1 MLGDM
6 AVLHI
11 TYKRDR
17 ETSNADYDNFYRTI
31 TSYRARRLSTS
42 HWTIRTEEPADAVW
56 QKLKCH
62 INPNDYLLMLP
73 LDPSSFSPKDQTLLS
88 WLAAGP

>member
-11 TYKRDR
+11 TYKRDQ

-31 TSYRARRLSTS
+31 TSYRSRRLSTS
-42 HWTIRTEEPADAVW
+42 HWTIHTEEPAEAVW

-62 INPNDYLLMLP
+62 IQPNDYLLMLP
-73 LDPSSFSPKDQTLLS
+73 LDPSGFSPKDQTLLS

>member
-1 MLGDM
+1 M

-17 ETSNADYDNFYRTI
+17 ETSNADYDNFYKTI
-31 TSYRARRLSTS
+31 TSYRSRRLSTS
-42 HWTIRTEEPADAVW
+42 HWTIHTDEPSETVW

-62 INPNDYLLMLP
+62 IHPNDYLLMLP
-73 LDPSSFSPKDQTLLS
+73 LDPSGFSPKDQTLLG
-88 WLAAGP
+88 WLAAGL